1 MFYNLLQSWHDWLE
15 SFGGYS
21 LLQVLYQIEFRA
33 FFAVILS
40 FAIVLLLVNEPFD
53 GFFARNSVI
62 HPSSTTPT

>member
-1 MFYNLLQSWHDWLE
+1 MIYNLLQSWHDWLE

-40 FAIVLLLVNEPFD
+40 FSIVLLLGERTIRWLLKQKLKRV
-53 GFFARNSVI
+53 R
-62 HPSSTTPT
+62 